1 MSRQS
6 CSGDSMVRTARRG
19 KLKSMPILRFVAS
32 KLGWGP
38 VTLFAIALSG
48 APAYGAPCG
57 EPIVYSGVAGSENQ
71 LASTQLHVVSLNLAR
86 EVRLEKILHD
96 LNQAQSVADADVWL
110 LQEAAERPASARTI
124 ADLATSLKLNYVFV
138 PVDFLDDGNLASGLA
153 ILSRYPILNRR
164 AIPLAHH
171 DLKFHTR
178 CRIALQV
185 TIAGPSQPV
194 TLYNVHLDSRI
205 TLKERI
211 SQVMPV
217 VEEASSLNGPVVV
230 AGDFNTAD
238 VRWLW
243 NLLPIPYAE
252 KHSKRMRQVFRE
264 RGFASPLDGMRSTF
278 DAPEF
283 PLHLDWIFPRGL
295 DSISAGVETIDFSDH
310 NAAWVKLKMPEP
322 STLAATTN

>member
-1 MSRQS
+1 
-6 CSGDSMVRTARRG
+6 
-19 KLKSMPILRFVAS
+19 MPILRFVAS
-32 KLGWGP
+32 RLGWGGP
-38 VTLFAIALSG
+38 VILLVIALLG
-48 APAYGAPCG
+48 APADEATCG
-57 EPIVYSGVAGSENQ
+57 EPIVYSGVTGPENQ
-71 LASTQLHVVSLNLAR
+71 LASSQLQVVSLNLAR

-96 LNQAQSVADADVWL
+96 LKQAQPLADADIWL

-124 ADLATSLKLNYVFV
+124 ADLATSLKLHYVFV
-138 PVDFLDDGNLASGLA
+138 PVDFLEDGNLASGLA
-153 ILSRYPILNRR
+153 ILSRYPILDRR

-178 CRIALQV
+178 CRIALQI

-211 SQVMPV
+211 SQIMPV
-217 VEEASSLNGPVVV
+217 VDEASSLNGPVVV

-252 KHSKRMRQVFRE
+252 KQSKRLRQVFRD

-283 PLHLDWIFPRGL
+283 PLHLDWIFPRSL
-295 DSISAGVETIDFSDH
+295 DSISSGVVTVDFSDH
-310 NAAWVKLKMPEP
+310 NAIWVKLKMPE
-322 STLAATTN
+322 TVLTTVSE

>member
-1 MSRQS
+1 ML
-6 CSGDSMVRTARRG
+6 V
-19 KLKSMPILRFVAS
+19 
-32 KLGWGP
+32 
-38 VTLFAIALSG
+38 IALSG
-48 APAYGAPCG
+48 APTFGATCG
-57 EPIVYSGVAGSENQ
+57 EPIIYSGVAGPENP
-71 LASTQLHVVSLNLAR
+71 LASTQLQVVSLNLAR

-96 LNQAQSVADADVWL
+96 LKQAQSLADADVWL

-153 ILSRYPILNRR
+153 ILSRYPILDRR

-178 CRIALQV
+178 CRIALRV

-194 TLYNVHLDSRI
+194 TFYNVHLDSRI

-217 VEEASSLNGPVVV
+217 IEEASSLNGPVVV
-230 AGDFNTAD
+230 GGDFNTAD
-238 VRWLW
+238 VKWLW

-322 STLAATTN
+322 STLTAKTN

>member
-1 MSRQS
+1 MS
-6 CSGDSMVRTARRG
+6 
-19 KLKSMPILRFVAS
+19 ILRFVAS
-32 KLGWGP
+32 KICWGGP
-38 VTLFAIALSG
+38 VTLLLIALSG
-48 APAYGAPCG
+48 APTSGATCV
-57 EPIVYSGVAGSENQ
+57 EPIVYSGVAGPENQ
-71 LASTQLHVVSLNLAR
+71 LASTQLQVVSLNLAR

-96 LNQAQSVADADVWL
+96 LKQAQSLADTDVWL

-153 ILSRYPILNRR
+153 ILSRYPILDRR
-164 AIPLAHH
+164 AIPLTHH

-194 TLYNVHLDSRI
+194 TFYNVHLDSRI

-217 VEEASSLNGPVVV
+217 VEEASSLNVPVVV

-252 KHSKRMRQVFRE
+252 KHSKRLRQVFRE

-278 DAPEF
+278 VAPEF

-295 DSISAGVETIDFSDH
+295 DSISAGVETIAFSDH
-310 NAAWVKLKMPEP
+310 NAAWVTLKMPEA
-322 STLAATTN
+322 STLHATTN